1 MIVNVTFSD
10 IARKIRDI
18 NRESWLVKVCVVVT
32 TRHIVCIDTDG
43 EVEFFRY
50 PTDNTRA
57 FQTKLYML
65 HQAILNHDYFDCG
78 VIRPKLTK
86 RYSKKLHDLWKKANE
101 IKSLKLSLK
110 RQ

>member
-10 IARKIRDI
+10 IARKIKDI

-50 PTDNTRA
+50 PTDNTKA

-65 HQAILNHDYFDCG
+65 HQAILNYDYSDLG
-78 VIRPKLTK
+78 KIRHPKNL
-86 RYSKKLHDLWKKANE
+86 RYSKKLYELWKKANE
-101 IKSLKLSLK
+101 LKSLKLSLM
-110 RQ
+110 R